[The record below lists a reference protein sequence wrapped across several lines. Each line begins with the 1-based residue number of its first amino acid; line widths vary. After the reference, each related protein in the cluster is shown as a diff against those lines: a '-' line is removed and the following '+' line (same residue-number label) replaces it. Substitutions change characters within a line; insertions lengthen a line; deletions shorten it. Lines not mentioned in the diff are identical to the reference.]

1 MLWPS
6 RKKRTAKK
14 STNRNSLVPNEGGFR
29 PAGSVVFNELAIDL
43 ILNTSVNL
51 GAVRQGQTGETSR
64 YRSLTPVSQFSMSSI
79 KRDVKKK
86 VLPRPEAER
95 IFVSR
100 SSPLHCKSASRFERE
115 VLLLSCL
122 PFL

>member
-51 GAVRQGQTGETSR
+51 GAVRQGQTGETSPL
-64 YRSLTPVSQFSMSSI
+64 RSLTLDSAILNERYGLITTVTSGLPVI
-79 KRDVKKK
+79 
-86 VLPRPEAER
+86 RPED
-95 IFVSR
+95 
-100 SSPLHCKSASRFERE
+100 
-115 VLLLSCL
+115 
-122 PFL
+122 

>member
-43 ILNTSVNL
+43 ILTTSVNL
-51 GAVRQGQTGETSR
+51 GAVRQEQTVETSR
-64 YRSLTPVSQFSMSSI
+64 LHSKPLNERYCLIAAVHDEPFCSI
-79 KRDVKKK
+79 
-86 VLPRPEAER
+86 
-95 IFVSR
+95 
-100 SSPLHCKSASRFERE
+100 SPI
-115 VLLLSCL
+115 
-122 PFL
+122 